1 MVRGFSKDDKDMH
14 ELFNVHDGV
23 GRRLCMCESER
34 DTHTNRG
41 KEKDRDSDRDGE
53 INKLT
58 K

>member
-1 MVRGFSKDDKDMH
+1 MVRSFSKDGKETH
-14 ELFNVHDGV
+14 ELFNVYDWV

-34 DTHTNRG
+34 HTHTNIG
-41 KEKDRDSDRDGE
+41 KEKDRDIDRDGE